1 MMASREGHKDVVEL
15 LLLHNALVDLQND
28 VSHLFHQDR
37 PPPHIVSFED
47 SQQLATYRFHRSTIS
62 FALSWVTPHCC
73 VMCFAM

>member
-1 MMASREGHKDVVEL
+1 MMASREGHKEVVEL
-15 LLLHNALVDLQND
+15 LLQHHALVDLQND
-28 VSHLFHQDR
+28 VSHLFRHD
-37 PPPHIVSFED
+37 PSHIVSSED